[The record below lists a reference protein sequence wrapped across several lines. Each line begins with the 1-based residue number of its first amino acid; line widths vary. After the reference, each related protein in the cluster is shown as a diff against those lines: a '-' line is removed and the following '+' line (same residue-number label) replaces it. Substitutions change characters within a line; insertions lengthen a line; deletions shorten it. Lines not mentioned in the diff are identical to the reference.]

1 MNILSMEHIVKSY
14 TERKLFDDTSF
25 FLQEGEKIGLIG
37 VNGTGKTTLLRMM
50 AGVEEPEK
58 GKITFANHVVCRFLP
73 QHPEFPA
80 GKSVLES
87 VKDMTSSDDVGEHDI
102 KIMLTRLGI
111 TEWEQEVSE
120 LSGGQK
126 KRLALAAVLLVPC
139 EILVL
144 DEPTNH
150 LDTGMTEWLE
160 EYLKKWKGSLIMV
173 THDRYFL
180 DCVTNRIVE
189 IDKGKLYS
197 YDTNYSGFLE
207 RKAEREETLL
217 RQDQKRKSL
226 LRTELAWVRRGAQAR
241 STKQKARL
249 ERFEELKEQQGYQE
263 NERMSIG
270 SIATRLGR
278 TILEIKDLGMLF
290 GERALFRGFSYA
302 VEKGDHIAFH
312 GRNGSGKTTML
323 KLLAGYYKPTEGT
336 IERGQTVKIGYYA
349 QEAEEG
355 FPNPKQRVIDY
366 VKDVAEY
373 LDTPDGKVTASKML
387 ETFLFPG
394 DMQYAPVEKLS
405 GGEKR
410 RLNLLRILMD
420 APNVLLLDEPTND
433 LDIATLTVLEDFL
446 DHFDGVVIVVSH
458 DRYFLDRTVRRIF
471 AFEEDGI
478 IRRYDG
484 GFTDYAG
491 KSRWFLQQKNEG
503 VAGKEAENTGAVTD
517 SRATWKHEKK
527 LKFTY
532 QEQKDYETIEAQIQE
547 LEEKIEQFEQQIA
560 ANARDFVKLNELTGQ
575 KEEAELLLEEKMNRW
590 MYLEEL
596 AAKIKEQ

>member
-14 TERKLFDDTSF
+14 TERKLFDDASF

-278 TILEIKDLGMLF
+278 TILEIKDLGMSF

-302 VEKGDHIAFH
+302 VEKGDRIAFH

-323 KLLAGYYKPTEGT
+323 KLLAGLCQPTEGT
-336 IERGQTVKIGYYA
+336 IEKGQTVKIGYYA

-503 VAGKEAENTGAVTD
+503 VEGKEAENTGAVTD

>member
-278 TILEIKDLGMLF
+278 TILEIKDLGMSF
-290 GERALFRGFSYA
+290 GERTLFRGFSYA
-302 VEKGDHIAFH
+302 VEKGDRIAFH

-323 KLLAGYYKPTEGT
+323 KLLAGLCQPTEGT

-503 VAGKEAENTGAVTD
+503 VAGKEAENIGAVTD

>member
-14 TERKLFDDTSF
+14 TERKLFDDASF
-25 FLQEGEKIGLIG
+25 FLQEGEKVGLIG

-50 AGVEEPEK
+50 AGFEEPEE

-102 KIMLTRLGI
+102 KIMLARLGI
-111 TEWEQEVSE
+111 TDFRQEVSE

-249 ERFEELKEQQGYQE
+249 ERFEELKEQQGYKE
-263 NERMSIG
+263 AERMSIG

-278 TILEIKDLGMLF
+278 TILEIKDLGMSF
-290 GERALFRGFSYA
+290 GERTLFRGFSYA
-302 VEKGDHIAFH
+302 VEKGDRIAFH

-323 KLLAGYYKPTEGT
+323 KLLAGLCQPTEGT
-336 IERGQTVKIGYYA
+336 IEKGQTVKIGYYA

-446 DHFDGVVIVVSH
+446 DHFEGVVIVVSH

-503 VAGKEAENTGAVTD
+503 VAGKEAENIGAVTD

>member
-14 TERKLFDDTSF
+14 TERKLFDDASF
-25 FLQEGEKIGLIG
+25 FLQEGEKVGLIG

-50 AGVEEPEK
+50 AGFEEPEE

-87 VKDMTSSDDVGEHDI
+87 VKDLTSSDDVGEHDI
-102 KIMLTRLGI
+102 KIMLARLGI
-111 TEWEQEVSE
+111 TDFRQEVSE

-160 EYLKKWKGSLIMV
+160 EYLKKWRGSLIMV

-249 ERFEELKEQQGYQE
+249 ERFEELKEQQGYKE
-263 NERMSIG
+263 TERMSIG
-270 SIATRLGR
+270 SIASRLGR
-278 TILEIKDLGMLF
+278 TILEIKDLGMSF
-290 GERALFRGFSYA
+290 GNHELFRGFSYA
-302 VEKGDHIAFH
+302 VEKGDRIAFH

-323 KLLAGYYKPTEGT
+323 KLLAGLCQPTEGT
-336 IERGQTVKIGYYA
+336 IEKGQTVKIGYYA

-446 DHFDGVVIVVSH
+446 DHFEGVVIVVSH

-503 VAGKEAENTGAVTD
+503 AVGKEATAVTD

-532 QEQKDYETIEAQIQE
+532 QEQKDYETIEVQIQE
-547 LEEKIEQFEQQIA
+547 LEEKIELLEQQIA

>member
-14 TERKLFDDTSF
+14 TERKLFDDVSF

-278 TILEIKDLGMLF
+278 TILEIKDLGMSF

-302 VEKGDHIAFH
+302 VEKGDRIAFH

-323 KLLAGYYKPTEGT
+323 KLLAGLCQPTEGT
-336 IERGQTVKIGYYA
+336 IEKGQTVKIGYYA

-503 VAGKEAENTGAVTD
+503 VEGKEAENTGAVTD